1 MTDRDLENAHQTFSD
16 EVQACL
22 DAFRIKACEMQD
34 FEVEAM
40 QAHLPDFDPDE
51 EDLLAGGVRECTA
64 CGSWKLPY
72 HFEVCYDVIT
82 DPVYRTLLFN
92 APVCVQCKLK
102 GSNGCDHPRYD
113 LRRTA
118 QLVKM
123 SQTARRMDFGLR
135 DRKEMRKN
143 IIQKHEDRE
152 RYRAALKR
160 SEDVL
165 RGERM
170 RLLTRLGEVHR
181 ENNLLK
187 DKLTDIQKCCARP
200 SQNLKQK
207 LRDISTVCMHTSSA
221 YGGVIGGPHRP
232 ESWHEISVRA
242 SSQRAA
248 PY

>member
-22 DAFRIKACEMQD
+22 NAFRIKACEMQD
-34 FEVEAM
+34 FEVQAM
-40 QAHLPDFDPDE
+40 QSHLPDFDPDE

-72 HFEVCYDVIT
+72 HFEVYYDQIT
-82 DPVYRTLLFN
+82 DPDAGTLQAN
-92 APVCVQCKLK
+92 APVCVQCKLTW
-102 GSNGCDHPRYD
+102 SNGFDHPRYD
-113 LRRTA
+113 LARTA
-118 QLVKM
+118 HLVKM
-123 SQTARRMDFGLR
+123 SQTARRMDFGLKI
-135 DRKEMRKN
+135 RKVLG
-143 IIQKHEDRE
+143 HEVEGYSARWKD
-152 RYRAALKR
+152 

-200 SQNLKQK
+200 SQNLEEK